1 MKTAKITASYA
12 IAGKIAIQFDIDIT
26 DHQAREILDAIGAVF
41 TDKWSDGSVTRVEK
55 DKLSLTRKAK
65 EDSLDQMDVLK
76 DTLVSAQYEV
86 VETPMLEGKEQLA
99 LPEPT
104 PENPDA
110 VEDDFSFEPET
121 GGDL

>member
-12 IAGKIAIQFDIDIT
+12 LAGKIAIQFDIDIT

-41 TDKWSDGSVTRVEK
+41 TDKWSDGNVTRVEK

-76 DTLVSAQYEV
+76 DTL
-86 VETPMLEGKEQLA
+86 A